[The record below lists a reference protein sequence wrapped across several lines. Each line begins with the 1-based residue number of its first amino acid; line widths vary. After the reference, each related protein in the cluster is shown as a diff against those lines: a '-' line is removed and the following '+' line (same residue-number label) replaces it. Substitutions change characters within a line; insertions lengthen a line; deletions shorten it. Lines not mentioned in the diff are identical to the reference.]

1 MTNARKFIETFGI
14 EPDLSTMVL
23 ECPLGEKEKCIWENN
38 NVCHCIDWWIAE
50 YQEPRKGHWIEKP
63 HVYGVV
69 FCSECGFELRI
80 DNTNY
85 CPNCGVKMA
94 ETEA

>member
-1 MTNARKFIETFGI
+1 MTREQAINYLISSGFSEDQVIEIIRALHYKLNA
-14 EPDLSTMVL
+14 
-23 ECPLGEKEKCIWENN
+23 
-38 NVCHCIDWWIAE
+38 
-50 YQEPRKGHWIEKP
+50 GHWIEKP

-85 CPNCGVKMA
+85 CPNCGA
-94 ETEA
+94 EMESEEKNNEL